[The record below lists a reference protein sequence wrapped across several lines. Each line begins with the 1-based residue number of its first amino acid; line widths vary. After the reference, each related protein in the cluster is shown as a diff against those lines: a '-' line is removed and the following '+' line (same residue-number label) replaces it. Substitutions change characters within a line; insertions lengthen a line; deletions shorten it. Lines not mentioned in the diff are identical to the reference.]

1 MPRSFPGSASAG
13 GTGAPEAVSDPQE
26 QRGPVPRSRAPHAG
40 GAQYPAA
47 PGDGSVA
54 PSAPLAARPLPA
66 GNVSLGRVPTF
77 LPCGLWGAA
86 QRPACAWWRRR
97 RCGCRADAPTGQLG
111 NPRPSR
117 PGLRPPT
124 WCQGCVARWGNA
136 GRCTMKGEGG
146 PRERFQAVSNVQIG
160 PLPEAG
166 FSCRGNVGS
175 RFSSGATR
183 S

>member
-54 PSAPLAARPLPA
+54 PSAPLTAPPLPA

-77 LPCGLWGAA
+77 LPSWITRSVGCGSASSLCVVAA
-86 QRPACAWWRRR
+86 QAVWLPG
-97 RCGCRADAPTGQLG
+97 GCPNRA
-111 NPRPSR
+111 
-117 PGLRPPT
+117 
-124 WCQGCVARWGNA
+124 A
-136 GRCTMKGEGG
+136 GK
-146 PRERFQAVSNVQIG
+146 
-160 PLPEAG
+160 
-166 FSCRGNVGS
+166 
-175 RFSSGATR
+175 SSA
-183 S
+183 